1 VVNFYDELSTNAMV
15 KERENRL
22 QEEARIASITREL
35 RRNRTE
41 MRRLREA
48 VGLQI
53 VYLGQRISGRSVREI
68 APRQTAGPSLT

>member
-1 VVNFYDELSTNAMV
+1 VVNPYDELSTNAMV

-22 QEEARIASITREL
+22 QEEARIASITRQI
-35 RRNRTE
+35 RGDRTTA
-41 MRRLREA
+41 RRLREV

-53 VYLGQRISGRSVREI
+53 VHLGQRISGLSEREI